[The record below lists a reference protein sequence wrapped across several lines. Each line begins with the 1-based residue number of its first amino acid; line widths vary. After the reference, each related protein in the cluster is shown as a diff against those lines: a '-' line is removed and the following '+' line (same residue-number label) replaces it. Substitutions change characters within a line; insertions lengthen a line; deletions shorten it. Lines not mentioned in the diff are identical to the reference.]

1 MTFDLESFRLAM
13 RTWTTGV
20 AVLMAGYE
28 DESYGMTVNSFTSL
42 SLDPPLV
49 TVVLKSD
56 TRVFELV
63 TKSRA
68 FSVTILSSRTAGTGR
83 ELSPE
88 NCTAPS
94 GWQDSRHCTPA
105 DEWAGAGWICRV
117 CPHVRGGSEHAVRRG
132 SHRDRRPFHGESAGV
147 SQSRVSSTRVKPP
160 LNEKCHFTDRRFTCH
175 RLN

>member
-20 AVLMAGYE
+20 AVLMAGHE
-28 DESYGMTVNSFTSL
+28 NESYGMTVNSFTSL

-68 FSVTILSSRTAGTGR
+68 FSVTILSAEQQELAG
-83 ELSPE
+83 
-88 NCTAPS
+88 NF
-94 GWQDSRHCTPA
+94 
-105 DEWAGAGWICRV
+105 AGKLHGAERMAGLASSSSDGGLARLDCRV
-117 CPHVRGGSEHAVRRG
+117 VHTYA
-132 SHRDRRPFHGESAGV
+132 AGV
-147 SQSRVSSTRVKPP
+147 NTLIVAEVIEARVHSTENP
-160 LNEKCHFTDRRFTCH
+160 LVYHNRGYHQ
-175 RLN
+175 LA

>member
-28 DESYGMTVNSFTSL
+28 NESYGMTVNSFTSL
-42 SLDPPLV
+42 ALDPPLV

-68 FSVTILSSRTAGTGR
+68 FSVTILSAEQQELAGNFAGKLHGAERMEGR
-83 ELSPE
+83 ASLLD
-88 NCTAPS
+88 S
-94 GWQDSRHCTPA
+94 GLARLD
-105 DEWAGAGWICRV
+105 CRV
-117 CPHVRGGSEHAVRRG
+117 VHTYA
-132 SHRDRRPFHGESAGV
+132 AGV
-147 SQSRVSSTRVKPP
+147 NTLIVAEVIEARVHSTENP
-160 LNEKCHFTDRRFTCH
+160 LVYHNRGYHQ
-175 RLN
+175 LA